1 MKGHPV
7 PLDGK
12 TRRKLR
18 ALGHHLDP
26 VVIIGHQ
33 GVTDGIVAAV
43 DQALHDHE
51 LVKVKVNEG
60 PAERHEAADALAAQ
74 TGSEVAQVLGRVILL
89 FRQRPEASQFDLAQ
103 PDARAKATPAAKK
116 PAAGAKAASPS
127 GRRTARSK
135 GTDGTR
141 RRPARRGRPS

>member
-1 MKGHPV
+1 V
-7 PLDGK
+7 PLDGR

-103 PDARAKATPAAKK
+103 PDARAKPGAAAKAK
-116 PAAGAKAASPS
+116 AKAAKAAQPPARSS
-127 GRRTARSK
+127 KRTARRATGS
-135 GTDGTR
+135 DGTR
-141 RRPARRGRPS
+141 RRPTRR

>member
-1 MKGHPV
+1 M
-7 PLDGK
+7 PLDGR

-74 TGSEVAQVLGRVILL
+74 TTSEVAQVLGRVILL
-89 FRQRPEASQFDLAQ
+89 FRQRPEDSRFDLSQ
-103 PDARAKATPAAKK
+103 PDARAKAPSERKK
-116 PAAGAKAASPS
+116 PAAAPT
-127 GRRTARSK
+127 RTARKTARSA
-135 GTDGTR
+135 GTDGSR
-141 RRPARRGRPS
+141 RRPSRR

>member
-1 MKGHPV
+1 VKGHPV
-7 PLDGK
+7 PLDGR

-60 PAERHEAADALAAQ
+60 PAERHEAADALASQ

-89 FRQRPEASQFDLAQ
+89 FRQRPEASRFDLAQ
-103 PDARAKATPAAKK
+103 PDARAKPAAAKK
-116 PAAGAKAASPS
+116 KAAAAPARASRKKP
-127 GRRTARSK
+127 ARSA

-141 RRPARRGRPS
+141 RRPSRR

>member
-1 MKGHPV
+1 V
-7 PLDGK
+7 PLDGR

-60 PAERHEAADALAAQ
+60 PAERHEAADALASQ
-74 TGSEVAQVLGRVILL
+74 TGRVILL
-89 FRQRPEASQFDLAQ
+89 FRQRPEASRFDLAQ
-103 PDARAKATPAAKK
+103 PDARAKPAAAKK
-116 PAAGAKAASPS
+116 KAAAAPARASRKKP
-127 GRRTARSK
+127 ARSA

-141 RRPARRGRPS
+141 RRPSRR

>member
-1 MKGHPV
+1 MA
-7 PLDGK
+7 LDGK

-43 DQALHDHE
+43 EQALHDHE

-60 PAERHEAADALAAQ
+60 PAERHEAADALASQ

-89 FRQRPEASQFDLAQ
+89 FRQRPEDSKFDLAQ
-103 PDARAKATPAAKK
+103 PDARAKAPSAKKK
-116 PAAGAKAASPS
+116 PAAAPARGGKRPS
-127 GRRTARSK
+127 RTT
-135 GTDGTR
+135 GTDGSR
-141 RRPARRGRPS
+141 RRPTRR

>member
-1 MKGHPV
+1 M

-26 VVIIGHQ
+26 VVLIGHQ
-33 GVTDGIVAAV
+33 GVTDAVVAAV

-60 PAERHEAADALAAQ
+60 PADRHEAADALAAQ
-74 TGSEVAQVLGRVILL
+74 TSSEVAQVLGRTLLL
-89 FRQRPEASQFDLAQ
+89 FRQRPEDSKFDLRQ
-103 PDARAKATPAAKK
+103 PDARSKAPAPKKTAPAKK
-116 PAAGAKAASPS
+116 ASTAPA
-127 GRRTARSK
+127 
-135 GTDGTR
+135 R
-141 RRPARRGRPS
+141 RRPAGRR

>member
-1 MKGHPV
+1 V
-7 PLDGK
+7 PLDGR

-33 GVTDGIVAAV
+33 GVTEGIVAAV

-60 PAERHEAADALAAQ
+60 PAERHEAADALASQ

-103 PDARAKATPAAKK
+103 PDARAKPGAAAK
-116 PAAGAKAASPS
+116 AKAKA
-127 GRRTARSK
+127 GRAAAAPPARSSKRTARRATGS
-135 GTDGTR
+135 DGTR
-141 RRPARRGRPS
+141 RRPTRR